1 MLDKNICKKINI
13 LLNFMTGHG
22 KVRTDDFMSV
32 QQEQVPLPV
41 SIIEIINQMQRSVIR
56 NLGQKEDVKD

>member
-1 MLDKNICKKINI
+1 
-13 LLNFMTGHG
+13 MTGHG

-56 NLGQKEDVKD
+56 NLRQKEDVKD